1 MLPSITLIN
10 FEITYICI
18 LYIGY
23 LNSIYV
29 GFMNAN
35 WNVTVY
41 ISTDD
46 EK

>member
-10 FEITYICI
+10 FEITYIYI

-23 LNSIYV
+23 LNNIYV